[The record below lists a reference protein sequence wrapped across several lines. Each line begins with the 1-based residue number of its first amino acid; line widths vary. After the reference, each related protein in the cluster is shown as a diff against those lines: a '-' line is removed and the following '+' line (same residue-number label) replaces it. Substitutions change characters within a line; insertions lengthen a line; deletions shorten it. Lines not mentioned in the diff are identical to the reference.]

1 MKKERTPRQP
11 KVWEALLALIFV
23 IAVVVAAIRTKVGIQ
38 MGLAMGGCTAIVFAL
53 LMGNKWSDIQDTVK
67 RVVGDSATTLLI
79 LLSVGMMVGIWIIGG
94 TVPTLLYYGL
104 KICSPNIIVPLA
116 FVLCAITS
124 LFTGTSFGSIAT
136 MGLAL
141 FGVGT
146 SMGISA
152 PLMAG
157 AVCSGAFFGDKMSP
171 LSDTTLLAS
180 ATSGVKL
187 FDHITSLLFVTVPA
201 SLISIVVYGLL
212 GMRYASGDVDLS
224 AVKVLSD
231 SLLGSCHVSVLML
244 VPLLFVLVLSAMR
257 KPTIPVFA
265 GGLVI
270 GCIWAMVFQGAS
282 LNDVISAAI
291 NGFVSATGNAD
302 VDKLL
307 SRGGALSM
315 AETIFLCI
323 GAGMFSG
330 IFERTGVLHRLM
342 DSLCKVVKSVGGLV
356 LSLTVT
362 GIVLMFGGAGQSCT
376 LSLPAIAFRNAFDD
390 MDVNP
395 CVMSRTLECTGTVLG
410 SIVPWDASAI
420 LYTGLFG
427 VSVAQYLPF
436 NLIALLSP
444 ILAVVTAFIGFGVF
458 KSNETVHF
466 TLKCKKYDKQTGKPL

>member
-171 LSDTTLLAS
+171 LSDTTNVA
-180 ATSGVKL
+180 ADMSGTPL
-187 FDHITSLLFVTVPA
+187 YDHIGSMMYTTVPA
-201 SLISIVVYGLL
+201 TVICLILYTVL
-212 GMRYASGDVDLS
+212 GIRNASANADLS
-224 AVKVLSD
+224 NIELILD
-231 SLLGSCHVSVLML
+231 TLGANFNISVIAL
-244 VPLLFVLVLSAMR
+244 VPAVLVLLTSALKVPAVPAMLGCTAISGVFACLLQKISLSAMLGAAMNGFSSD
-257 KPTIPVFA
+257 TGV
-265 GGLVI
+265 
-270 GCIWAMVFQGAS
+270 AMV
-282 LNDVISAAI
+282 
-291 NGFVSATGNAD
+291 
-302 VDKLL
+302 DKIL
-307 SRGGALSM
+307 SRGGMTSMYSTVAIIILSATM
-315 AETIFLCI
+315 
-323 GAGMFSG
+323 GAVLEKSG
-330 IFERTGVLHRLM
+330 VI
-342 DSLCKVVKSVGGLV
+342 DSLVNNVLLKAVHKPCGLILSTMVYCYSLLLISGHQVMPIILGGRTFRLAYDRMGIQSKVL
-356 LSLTVT
+356 
-362 GIVLMFGGAGQSCT
+362 
-376 LSLPAIAFRNAFDD
+376 
-390 MDVNP
+390 
-395 CVMSRTLECTGTVLG
+395 SRTLEDTCTIGAPMVPWGTSCAYMFSVLG
-410 SIVPWDASAI
+410 IGIAYIPYAFLCYIVPLFAI
-420 LYTGLFG
+420 LYACTGWF
-427 VSVAQYLPF
+427 VWHKEPMTEEPVKA
-436 NLIALLSP
+436 
-444 ILAVVTAFIGFGVF
+444 
-458 KSNETVHF
+458 E
-466 TLKCKKYDKQTGKPL
+466 

>member
-171 LSDTTLLAS
+171 LSDTTNVA
-180 ATSGVKL
+180 ADMSGTPL
-187 FDHITSLLFVTVPA
+187 YDHIGSMMYTTVPA
-201 SLISIVVYGLL
+201 TVICLILYTVL
-212 GMRYASGDVDLS
+212 GIRNASANADLS
-224 AVKVLSD
+224 NIELILD
-231 SLLGSCHVSVLML
+231 TLGANFNISVIAL
-244 VPLLFVLVLSAMR
+244 VPAVLVLLTSALKAPAVPAMLGCTAVSGVFACLLQKISLSAMLGAAMNGFSSN
-257 KPTIPVFA
+257 TGV
-265 GGLVI
+265 
-270 GCIWAMVFQGAS
+270 AMV
-282 LNDVISAAI
+282 
-291 NGFVSATGNAD
+291 
-302 VDKLL
+302 DKIL
-307 SRGGALSM
+307 SRGGMTSMYSTVAIIILSATM
-315 AETIFLCI
+315 
-323 GAGMFSG
+323 GAVLEKSG
-330 IFERTGVLHRLM
+330 VI
-342 DSLCKVVKSVGGLV
+342 DSLVNNVLLKAVHKPCGLILSTMVYCYSLLLISGHQVMPIILGGRTFRPAYDRMGIQSKVL
-356 LSLTVT
+356 
-362 GIVLMFGGAGQSCT
+362 
-376 LSLPAIAFRNAFDD
+376 
-390 MDVNP
+390 
-395 CVMSRTLECTGTVLG
+395 SRTLEDTCTIGAPMLPWGTSCAYMFSVLG
-410 SIVPWDASAI
+410 IGIAYIPYAFLCYIVPLFAI
-420 LYTGLFG
+420 LYACTGWF
-427 VSVAQYLPF
+427 VWHKEPMTEEPVKA
-436 NLIALLSP
+436 
-444 ILAVVTAFIGFGVF
+444 
-458 KSNETVHF
+458 E
-466 TLKCKKYDKQTGKPL
+466 

>member
-11 KVWEALLALIFV
+11 KVWEALLALIVV

-171 LSDTTLLAS
+171 LSDTTNVA
-180 ATSGVKL
+180 ADMSGTPL
-187 FDHITSLLFVTVPA
+187 YDHIGSMMYTTVPA
-201 SLISIVVYGLL
+201 TVICLVLYTVL
-212 GMRYASGDVDLS
+212 GIRNASANADLS
-224 AVKVLSD
+224 NIELILD
-231 SLLGSCHVSVLML
+231 TLGANFNISVIAM
-244 VPLLFVLVLSAMR
+244 VPAVLVLLTSALKVPAVPAMLGCTAVSGVFACLLQKISLSAMLGAAMNGFSSD
-257 KPTIPVFA
+257 TGV
-265 GGLVI
+265 
-270 GCIWAMVFQGAS
+270 AMV
-282 LNDVISAAI
+282 
-291 NGFVSATGNAD
+291 
-302 VDKLL
+302 DKIL
-307 SRGGALSM
+307 SRGGMTSMYSTVAIIILSATM
-315 AETIFLCI
+315 
-323 GAGMFSG
+323 GAVLEKSG
-330 IFERTGVLHRLM
+330 VI
-342 DSLCKVVKSVGGLV
+342 DSLVNNVLLKAVHKPCGLILSTMVYCYSLLLISGHQVMPIILGGRTFRPAYDRMGIQSKVL
-356 LSLTVT
+356 
-362 GIVLMFGGAGQSCT
+362 
-376 LSLPAIAFRNAFDD
+376 
-390 MDVNP
+390 
-395 CVMSRTLECTGTVLG
+395 SRTLEDTCTIGAPMVPWGTSCAYMFSVLG
-410 SIVPWDASAI
+410 IGIAYIPYAFLCYIVPLFAI
-420 LYTGLFG
+420 LYACTGWF
-427 VSVAQYLPF
+427 VWHKEPMTEEPVKA
-436 NLIALLSP
+436 
-444 ILAVVTAFIGFGVF
+444 
-458 KSNETVHF
+458 E
-466 TLKCKKYDKQTGKPL
+466 

>member
-104 KICSPNIIVPLA
+104 KICSPNIIVPLT

-171 LSDTTLLAS
+171 LSDTTNVA
-180 ATSGVKL
+180 ADMSGTPL
-187 FDHITSLLFVTVPA
+187 YDHIGSMMYTTVPA
-201 SLISIVVYGLL
+201 TVICLVLYTVL
-212 GMRYASGDVDLS
+212 GIRNASANADLS
-224 AVKVLSD
+224 NIEMILD
-231 SLLGSCHVSVLML
+231 TLGANFNISVIAL
-244 VPLLFVLVLSAMR
+244 VPAVLVLLTSALKVPAVPAMLGCTAVSGVFACLLQKISLSAMLGAAMNGFSSD
-257 KPTIPVFA
+257 TGV
-265 GGLVI
+265 
-270 GCIWAMVFQGAS
+270 AMV
-282 LNDVISAAI
+282 
-291 NGFVSATGNAD
+291 
-302 VDKLL
+302 DKIL
-307 SRGGALSM
+307 SRGGMTSMYSTVAIIILSATM
-315 AETIFLCI
+315 
-323 GAGMFSG
+323 GAVLEKSG
-330 IFERTGVLHRLM
+330 VI
-342 DSLCKVVKSVGGLV
+342 DSLVNNVLLKAVHKPCGLILSTMVYCYSLLLISGHQVMPIILGGRTFRPAYDRMGIQSKVL
-356 LSLTVT
+356 
-362 GIVLMFGGAGQSCT
+362 
-376 LSLPAIAFRNAFDD
+376 
-390 MDVNP
+390 
-395 CVMSRTLECTGTVLG
+395 SRTLEDTCTIGAPMVPWGTSCAYMFSVLG
-410 SIVPWDASAI
+410 IGIAYIPYAFLCYIVPLFAI
-420 LYTGLFG
+420 LYACTGWF
-427 VSVAQYLPF
+427 VWHKEPMTEEPAK
-436 NLIALLSP
+436 A
-444 ILAVVTAFIGFGVF
+444 
-458 KSNETVHF
+458 E
-466 TLKCKKYDKQTGKPL
+466 

>member
-11 KVWEALLALIFV
+11 KVWEALLALIVV

-171 LSDTTLLAS
+171 LSDTTNVA
-180 ATSGVKL
+180 ADMSGTPL
-187 FDHITSLLFVTVPA
+187 YDHIGSMMYTTVPA
-201 SLISIVVYGLL
+201 TVICLVLYTVL
-212 GMRYASGDVDLS
+212 GIRNASANADLS
-224 AVKVLSD
+224 NIELILD
-231 SLLGSCHVSVLML
+231 TLGANFNISVVAL
-244 VPLLFVLVLSAMR
+244 VPAVLVLLTSALKVPAVPAMLGCTAVSGVFACLLQKISLSAMLGAAMNGFSSD
-257 KPTIPVFA
+257 TGV
-265 GGLVI
+265 
-270 GCIWAMVFQGAS
+270 AMV
-282 LNDVISAAI
+282 
-291 NGFVSATGNAD
+291 
-302 VDKLL
+302 DKIL
-307 SRGGALSM
+307 SRGGMTSMYSTVAIIILSATM
-315 AETIFLCI
+315 
-323 GAGMFSG
+323 GAVLEKSG
-330 IFERTGVLHRLM
+330 VI
-342 DSLCKVVKSVGGLV
+342 DSLVNNVLLKAVHKPCGLILSTMVYCYSLLLISGHQVMPIILGGRTFRLAYDRMGIQSKVL
-356 LSLTVT
+356 
-362 GIVLMFGGAGQSCT
+362 
-376 LSLPAIAFRNAFDD
+376 
-390 MDVNP
+390 
-395 CVMSRTLECTGTVLG
+395 SRTLEDTCTIGAPMVPWGTSCAYMFSVLG
-410 SIVPWDASAI
+410 IGIAYIPYAFLCYIVPLFAI
-420 LYTGLFG
+420 LYACTGWF
-427 VSVAQYLPF
+427 VWHKEPMTEEPVKA
-436 NLIALLSP
+436 
-444 ILAVVTAFIGFGVF
+444 
-458 KSNETVHF
+458 E
-466 TLKCKKYDKQTGKPL
+466 

>member
-11 KVWEALLALIFV
+11 KVWEALLALIVV

-171 LSDTTLLAS
+171 LSDTTNVA
-180 ATSGVKL
+180 ADMSGTPL
-187 FDHITSLLFVTVPA
+187 YDHIGSMMYTTVPA
-201 SLISIVVYGLL
+201 TVICLVLYTVL
-212 GMRYASGDVDLS
+212 GIRNASANADLS
-224 AVKVLSD
+224 NIELILD
-231 SLLGSCHVSVLML
+231 TLGANFNISVIAL
-244 VPLLFVLVLSAMR
+244 VPAVLVLLTSALKAPAVPAMLGCTAVSGVFACLLQKISLSAMLGAAMNGFSSD
-257 KPTIPVFA
+257 TGV
-265 GGLVI
+265 
-270 GCIWAMVFQGAS
+270 AMV
-282 LNDVISAAI
+282 
-291 NGFVSATGNAD
+291 
-302 VDKLL
+302 DKIL
-307 SRGGALSM
+307 SRGGMTSMYSTVAIIILSATM
-315 AETIFLCI
+315 
-323 GAGMFSG
+323 GAVLEKSG
-330 IFERTGVLHRLM
+330 VI
-342 DSLCKVVKSVGGLV
+342 DSLVNNVLLKAVHKPCGLILSTMVYCYSLLLISGHQVMPIILGGRTFRPAYDRMGIQSKVL
-356 LSLTVT
+356 
-362 GIVLMFGGAGQSCT
+362 
-376 LSLPAIAFRNAFDD
+376 
-390 MDVNP
+390 
-395 CVMSRTLECTGTVLG
+395 SRTLEDTCTIGAPMVPWGTSCAYMFSVLG
-410 SIVPWDASAI
+410 IGIAYIPYAFLCYIVPLFAI
-420 LYTGLFG
+420 LYACTGWF
-427 VSVAQYLPF
+427 VWHKEPMTEEPAK
-436 NLIALLSP
+436 A
-444 ILAVVTAFIGFGVF
+444 
-458 KSNETVHF
+458 E
-466 TLKCKKYDKQTGKPL
+466 

>member
-11 KVWEALLALIFV
+11 KVWEALLALIVV

-171 LSDTTLLAS
+171 LSDTTNVA
-180 ATSGVKL
+180 ADMSGTPL
-187 FDHITSLLFVTVPA
+187 YDHIGSMMYTTVPA
-201 SLISIVVYGLL
+201 TVICLVLYTVL
-212 GMRYASGDVDLS
+212 GIRNASANADLS
-224 AVKVLSD
+224 NIELILD
-231 SLLGSCHVSVLML
+231 TLGANFNISVIAL
-244 VPLLFVLVLSAMR
+244 VPAVLVLLTSALKVPAVPAMLGCTAVSGVFACLLQKISLSAMLGAAMNGFSSD
-257 KPTIPVFA
+257 TGV
-265 GGLVI
+265 
-270 GCIWAMVFQGAS
+270 AMV
-282 LNDVISAAI
+282 
-291 NGFVSATGNAD
+291 
-302 VDKLL
+302 DKIL
-307 SRGGALSM
+307 SRGGMTSMYSTVAIIILSATM
-315 AETIFLCI
+315 
-323 GAGMFSG
+323 GAVLEKSG
-330 IFERTGVLHRLM
+330 VI
-342 DSLCKVVKSVGGLV
+342 DSLVNNVLLKAVHKPCGLILSTMVYCYSLLLISGHQVMPIILGGRTFRPAYDRMGIQSKVL
-356 LSLTVT
+356 
-362 GIVLMFGGAGQSCT
+362 
-376 LSLPAIAFRNAFDD
+376 
-390 MDVNP
+390 
-395 CVMSRTLECTGTVLG
+395 SRTLEDTCTIGAPMVPWGTSCAYMFSVLG
-410 SIVPWDASAI
+410 IGIAYIPYAFLCYIVPLFAI
-420 LYTGLFG
+420 LYACTGWF
-427 VSVAQYLPF
+427 VWHREPMTEEPAK
-436 NLIALLSP
+436 A
-444 ILAVVTAFIGFGVF
+444 
-458 KSNETVHF
+458 E
-466 TLKCKKYDKQTGKPL
+466 

>member
-11 KVWEALLALIFV
+11 KVWEALLALIVV

-171 LSDTTLLAS
+171 LSDTTNVA
-180 ATSGVKL
+180 ADMSGTPL
-187 FDHITSLLFVTVPA
+187 YDHIGSMMYTTVPA
-201 SLISIVVYGLL
+201 TVICLVLYTVL
-212 GMRYASGDVDLS
+212 GIRNASANADLS
-224 AVKVLSD
+224 NIELILD
-231 SLLGSCHVSVLML
+231 TLGANFNISVIAL
-244 VPLLFVLVLSAMR
+244 VPAVLVLLTSALKVPAVPAMLGCTAVSGVFACLLQKISLSAMLGAAMNGFSSD
-257 KPTIPVFA
+257 TGV
-265 GGLVI
+265 
-270 GCIWAMVFQGAS
+270 AMV
-282 LNDVISAAI
+282 
-291 NGFVSATGNAD
+291 
-302 VDKLL
+302 DKIL
-307 SRGGALSM
+307 SRGGMTSMYSTVAIIILSATM
-315 AETIFLCI
+315 
-323 GAGMFSG
+323 GAVLEKSG
-330 IFERTGVLHRLM
+330 VI
-342 DSLCKVVKSVGGLV
+342 DSLVNNVLLKAVHKPCGLILSTMVYCYSLLLISGHQVMPIILGGRTFRPAYDRMGIQSKVL
-356 LSLTVT
+356 
-362 GIVLMFGGAGQSCT
+362 
-376 LSLPAIAFRNAFDD
+376 
-390 MDVNP
+390 
-395 CVMSRTLECTGTVLG
+395 SRTLEDTCTIGAPMVPWGTSCAYMFSVLG
-410 SIVPWDASAI
+410 IGIAYIPYAFLCYIVPLFAI
-420 LYTGLFG
+420 LYACTGWF
-427 VSVAQYLPF
+427 VWHKEPMTEEPAK
-436 NLIALLSP
+436 A
-444 ILAVVTAFIGFGVF
+444 
-458 KSNETVHF
+458 E
-466 TLKCKKYDKQTGKPL
+466 

>member
-171 LSDTTLLAS
+171 LSDTTNVA
-180 ATSGVKL
+180 ADMSGTPL
-187 FDHITSLLFVTVPA
+187 YDHIGSMMYTTVPA
-201 SLISIVVYGLL
+201 TVICLVLYTVL
-212 GMRYASGDVDLS
+212 GIRNASANADLS
-224 AVKVLSD
+224 NIELILD
-231 SLLGSCHVSVLML
+231 TLGANFNISVIAL
-244 VPLLFVLVLSAMR
+244 VPAVLVLLTSALKAPAVPAMLGCTAVSGVFACLLQKISLSAMLGAAMNGFSSD
-257 KPTIPVFA
+257 TGV
-265 GGLVI
+265 
-270 GCIWAMVFQGAS
+270 AMV
-282 LNDVISAAI
+282 
-291 NGFVSATGNAD
+291 
-302 VDKLL
+302 DKIL
-307 SRGGALSM
+307 SRGGMTSMYSTVAIIILSATM
-315 AETIFLCI
+315 
-323 GAGMFSG
+323 GAVLEKSG
-330 IFERTGVLHRLM
+330 VI
-342 DSLCKVVKSVGGLV
+342 DSLVNNVLLKAVHKPCGLILSTMVYCYSLLLISGHQVMPIILGGRTFRPAYDRMGIQSKVL
-356 LSLTVT
+356 
-362 GIVLMFGGAGQSCT
+362 
-376 LSLPAIAFRNAFDD
+376 
-390 MDVNP
+390 
-395 CVMSRTLECTGTVLG
+395 SRTLEDTCTIGAPMVPWGTSCAYMFSVLG
-410 SIVPWDASAI
+410 IGIAYIPYAFLCYIVPLFAI
-420 LYTGLFG
+420 LYACTGWF
-427 VSVAQYLPF
+427 VWHKEPMTEEPAK
-436 NLIALLSP
+436 A
-444 ILAVVTAFIGFGVF
+444 
-458 KSNETVHF
+458 E
-466 TLKCKKYDKQTGKPL
+466 

>member
-11 KVWEALLALIFV
+11 KVWEALLALIVV

-171 LSDTTLLAS
+171 LSDTTNVA
-180 ATSGVKL
+180 ADMSGTPL
-187 FDHITSLLFVTVPA
+187 YDHIGSMMYTTVPA
-201 SLISIVVYGLL
+201 TVICLVLYTVL
-212 GMRYASGDVDLS
+212 GIRNASANADLS
-224 AVKVLSD
+224 NIELILD
-231 SLLGSCHVSVLML
+231 TLGANFNISVVAL
-244 VPLLFVLVLSAMR
+244 VPAVLVLLTSALKVPAVPAMLGCTAVSGVFACLLQKISLSAMLGAAMNGFSSD
-257 KPTIPVFA
+257 TGV
-265 GGLVI
+265 
-270 GCIWAMVFQGAS
+270 AMV
-282 LNDVISAAI
+282 
-291 NGFVSATGNAD
+291 
-302 VDKLL
+302 DKIL
-307 SRGGALSM
+307 SRGGMTSMYSTVAIIILSATM
-315 AETIFLCI
+315 
-323 GAGMFSG
+323 GAVLEKSG
-330 IFERTGVLHRLM
+330 VI
-342 DSLCKVVKSVGGLV
+342 DSLVNNVLLKAVHKPCGLILSTMVYCYSLLLISGHQVMPIILGGRTFRPAYDRMGIQSKVL
-356 LSLTVT
+356 
-362 GIVLMFGGAGQSCT
+362 
-376 LSLPAIAFRNAFDD
+376 
-390 MDVNP
+390 
-395 CVMSRTLECTGTVLG
+395 SRTLGDTCTIGAPMVPWGTSCAYMFSVLG
-410 SIVPWDASAI
+410 IGIAYIPYAFLCYIVPLFAI
-420 LYTGLFG
+420 LYACTGWF
-427 VSVAQYLPF
+427 VWHKEPMTEEPVKA
-436 NLIALLSP
+436 
-444 ILAVVTAFIGFGVF
+444 
-458 KSNETVHF
+458 E
-466 TLKCKKYDKQTGKPL
+466 

>member
-171 LSDTTLLAS
+171 LSDTTNVA
-180 ATSGVKL
+180 ADMSGTPL
-187 FDHITSLLFVTVPA
+187 YDHIGSMMYTTVPA
-201 SLISIVVYGLL
+201 TVICLVLYTVL
-212 GMRYASGDVDLS
+212 GIRNASANADLS
-224 AVKVLSD
+224 NIELILD
-231 SLLGSCHVSVLML
+231 TLGANFNISVIAL
-244 VPLLFVLVLSAMR
+244 VPAVLVLLTSALKVPAVPAMLGCTAISGVFACLLQKISLSAMLGAAMNGFSSD
-257 KPTIPVFA
+257 TGV
-265 GGLVI
+265 
-270 GCIWAMVFQGAS
+270 AMV
-282 LNDVISAAI
+282 
-291 NGFVSATGNAD
+291 
-302 VDKLL
+302 DKIL
-307 SRGGALSM
+307 SRGGMTSMYSTVAIIILSATM
-315 AETIFLCI
+315 
-323 GAGMFSG
+323 GAVLEKSG
-330 IFERTGVLHRLM
+330 VI
-342 DSLCKVVKSVGGLV
+342 DSLVNNVLLKAVHKPCGLILSTMVYCYSLLLISGHQVMPIILGGRTFRPAYDRMGIQSKVL
-356 LSLTVT
+356 
-362 GIVLMFGGAGQSCT
+362 
-376 LSLPAIAFRNAFDD
+376 
-390 MDVNP
+390 
-395 CVMSRTLECTGTVLG
+395 SRTLEDTCTIGAP
-410 SIVPWDASAI
+410 IVPWGTSCAYMFSVLGIGIAYIPYAFLCYIVPLFAI
-420 LYTGLFG
+420 LYACTGWF
-427 VSVAQYLPF
+427 VWHKEPMTEEPAK
-436 NLIALLSP
+436 A
-444 ILAVVTAFIGFGVF
+444 
-458 KSNETVHF
+458 E
-466 TLKCKKYDKQTGKPL
+466 

>member
-11 KVWEALLALIFV
+11 KVWEALLALIVV

-171 LSDTTLLAS
+171 LSDTTNVA
-180 ATSGVKL
+180 ADMSGTPL
-187 FDHITSLLFVTVPA
+187 YDHIGSMMYTTVPA
-201 SLISIVVYGLL
+201 TVICLVLYTVL
-212 GMRYASGDVDLS
+212 GIRNASANADLS
-224 AVKVLSD
+224 NIELILD
-231 SLLGSCHVSVLML
+231 TLGANFNISVVAL
-244 VPLLFVLVLSAMR
+244 VPAVLVLLTSALKVPAVPAMLGCTAVSGVFACLLQKISLSAMLGAAMNGFSSD
-257 KPTIPVFA
+257 TGV
-265 GGLVI
+265 
-270 GCIWAMVFQGAS
+270 AMV
-282 LNDVISAAI
+282 
-291 NGFVSATGNAD
+291 
-302 VDKLL
+302 DKIL
-307 SRGGALSM
+307 SRGGMTSMYSTVAIIILSATM
-315 AETIFLCI
+315 
-323 GAGMFSG
+323 GAVLEKSG
-330 IFERTGVLHRLM
+330 VI
-342 DSLCKVVKSVGGLV
+342 DSLVNNVLLKAVHKPCGLILSTMVYCYSLLLISGHQVMPIILVAVPSGLHTTAWGFSPRCCPVHWRIPAPSERRWYLGGPPVPICSRCWV
-356 LSLTVT
+356 LASHTFPTPSCATLCRCSP
-362 GIVLMFGGAGQSCT
+362 SCT
-376 LSLPAIAFRNAFDD
+376 LARAGSCGTR
-390 MDVNP
+390 
-395 CVMSRTLECTGTVLG
+395 SR
-410 SIVPWDASAI
+410 
-420 LYTGLFG
+420 
-427 VSVAQYLPF
+427 
-436 NLIALLSP
+436 
-444 ILAVVTAFIGFGVF
+444 
-458 KSNETVHF
+458 
-466 TLKCKKYDKQTGKPL
+466 

>member
-171 LSDTTLLAS
+171 LSDTTNVAADMSGTPLYDHIGSMMYTTMPATVICLVLYTVLGIRNAS
-180 ATSGVKL
+180 ANADLSNIELILDTLGANFNISVIAL
-187 FDHITSLLFVTVPA
+187 VPA
-201 SLISIVVYGLL
+201 
-212 GMRYASGDVDLS
+212 
-224 AVKVLSD
+224 
-231 SLLGSCHVSVLML
+231 
-244 VPLLFVLVLSAMR
+244 VLVLLTSALKVPAVPAMLGCTAVSGVFACLLQKISLSAMLGAAMNGFSSD
-257 KPTIPVFA
+257 TGV
-265 GGLVI
+265 
-270 GCIWAMVFQGAS
+270 AMV
-282 LNDVISAAI
+282 
-291 NGFVSATGNAD
+291 
-302 VDKLL
+302 DKIL
-307 SRGGALSM
+307 SRGGMTSMYSTVAIIILSATM
-315 AETIFLCI
+315 
-323 GAGMFSG
+323 GAVLEKSG
-330 IFERTGVLHRLM
+330 VI
-342 DSLCKVVKSVGGLV
+342 DSLVNNVLLKAVHKPCGLILSTMVYCYSLLLISGHQVMPIILGGRTFRPAYDRMGIQSKVL
-356 LSLTVT
+356 
-362 GIVLMFGGAGQSCT
+362 
-376 LSLPAIAFRNAFDD
+376 
-390 MDVNP
+390 
-395 CVMSRTLECTGTVLG
+395 SRTLEDTCTIGAPMVPWGTSCAYMFSVLG
-410 SIVPWDASAI
+410 IGIAYIPYAFLCYIVPLFAI
-420 LYTGLFG
+420 LYACTGWF
-427 VSVAQYLPF
+427 VWHKEPMTEEPVKA
-436 NLIALLSP
+436 
-444 ILAVVTAFIGFGVF
+444 
-458 KSNETVHF
+458 E
-466 TLKCKKYDKQTGKPL
+466 

>member
-11 KVWEALLALIFV
+11 KVWEALLALIVV

-171 LSDTTLLAS
+171 LSDTTNVA
-180 ATSGVKL
+180 ADMSGTPL
-187 FDHITSLLFVTVPA
+187 YDHIGSMMYTTVPA
-201 SLISIVVYGLL
+201 TVICLVLYTVL
-212 GMRYASGDVDLS
+212 GIRNASANADLS
-224 AVKVLSD
+224 NIELILD
-231 SLLGSCHVSVLML
+231 TLGANFNISVVAL
-244 VPLLFVLVLSAMR
+244 VPAVLVLLTSALKVPAVPAMLGCTAVSGVFACLLQKISLSAMLGAAMNGFSSD
-257 KPTIPVFA
+257 TGV
-265 GGLVI
+265 
-270 GCIWAMVFQGAS
+270 AMV
-282 LNDVISAAI
+282 
-291 NGFVSATGNAD
+291 
-302 VDKLL
+302 DKIL
-307 SRGGALSM
+307 SRGGMTSMYSTVAIFILSATM
-315 AETIFLCI
+315 
-323 GAGMFSG
+323 GAVLEKSG
-330 IFERTGVLHRLM
+330 VI
-342 DSLCKVVKSVGGLV
+342 DSLVNNVLLKAVHKPCGLILSTMVYCYSLLLISGHQVMPIILGGRTFRPAYDRMGIQSKVL
-356 LSLTVT
+356 
-362 GIVLMFGGAGQSCT
+362 
-376 LSLPAIAFRNAFDD
+376 
-390 MDVNP
+390 
-395 CVMSRTLECTGTVLG
+395 SRTLEDTCTIGAPMVPWGTSCAYMFSVLG
-410 SIVPWDASAI
+410 IGIAYIPYAFLCYIVPLFAI
-420 LYTGLFG
+420 LYACTGWF
-427 VSVAQYLPF
+427 VWHKEPMTEEPVKA
-436 NLIALLSP
+436 
-444 ILAVVTAFIGFGVF
+444 
-458 KSNETVHF
+458 E
-466 TLKCKKYDKQTGKPL
+466 

>member
-171 LSDTTLLAS
+171 LSDTTNVA
-180 ATSGVKL
+180 ADMSGTPL
-187 FDHITSLLFVTVPA
+187 YDHIGSMMYTTVPA
-201 SLISIVVYGLL
+201 TVICLVLYTVL
-212 GMRYASGDVDLS
+212 GIRNASANADLS
-224 AVKVLSD
+224 NIELILD
-231 SLLGSCHVSVLML
+231 TLGANFNISVIAL
-244 VPLLFVLVLSAMR
+244 VPAVLVLLTSALKVPAVPAMLGCTAISGVFACLLQKISLSAMLGAAMNGFSSD
-257 KPTIPVFA
+257 TGV
-265 GGLVI
+265 
-270 GCIWAMVFQGAS
+270 AMV
-282 LNDVISAAI
+282 
-291 NGFVSATGNAD
+291 
-302 VDKLL
+302 DKIL
-307 SRGGALSM
+307 SRGGMTSMYSTVAIIILSATM
-315 AETIFLCI
+315 
-323 GAGMFSG
+323 GAVLEKSG
-330 IFERTGVLHRLM
+330 VI
-342 DSLCKVVKSVGGLV
+342 DSLVNNVLLKAVHKPCGLILSTMVYCYSLLLISGHQVMPIILGGRTFRPAYDRMGIQSKVL
-356 LSLTVT
+356 
-362 GIVLMFGGAGQSCT
+362 
-376 LSLPAIAFRNAFDD
+376 
-390 MDVNP
+390 
-395 CVMSRTLECTGTVLG
+395 SRTLEDTCTIGAPMVPWGTSCAYMFSVLG
-410 SIVPWDASAI
+410 IGIAYIPYAFLCYIVPLFAI
-420 LYTGLFG
+420 LYACTGWF
-427 VSVAQYLPF
+427 VWHKEPMTKEPVKA
-436 NLIALLSP
+436 
-444 ILAVVTAFIGFGVF
+444 
-458 KSNETVHF
+458 E
-466 TLKCKKYDKQTGKPL
+466 

>member
-11 KVWEALLALIFV
+11 KVWEALLALIVV

-171 LSDTTLLAS
+171 LSDTTNVA
-180 ATSGVKL
+180 ADMSGTPL
-187 FDHITSLLFVTVPA
+187 YDHIGSMMYTTVPA
-201 SLISIVVYGLL
+201 TVICLVLYTVL
-212 GMRYASGDVDLS
+212 GIRNASANADLS
-224 AVKVLSD
+224 NIELILD
-231 SLLGSCHVSVLML
+231 TLGANFNISVIAL
-244 VPLLFVLVLSAMR
+244 VPAVLVLLTSALKVPAVPAMLGCTAISGVFACLLQKISLSAMLGAAMNGFSSD
-257 KPTIPVFA
+257 TGV
-265 GGLVI
+265 
-270 GCIWAMVFQGAS
+270 AMV
-282 LNDVISAAI
+282 
-291 NGFVSATGNAD
+291 
-302 VDKLL
+302 DKIL
-307 SRGGALSM
+307 SRGGMTSMYSTVAIIILSATM
-315 AETIFLCI
+315 
-323 GAGMFSG
+323 GAVLEKSG
-330 IFERTGVLHRLM
+330 VI
-342 DSLCKVVKSVGGLV
+342 DSLVNNVLLKAVHKPCGLILSTMVYCYSLLLISGHQVMPIILGGRTFRPAYDRMGIQSKVL
-356 LSLTVT
+356 
-362 GIVLMFGGAGQSCT
+362 
-376 LSLPAIAFRNAFDD
+376 
-390 MDVNP
+390 
-395 CVMSRTLECTGTVLG
+395 SRTLEDTCTIGAPMVPWGTSCAYMFSVLG
-410 SIVPWDASAI
+410 IGIAYIPYAFLCYIVPLFAI
-420 LYTGLFG
+420 LYAFTGWF
-427 VSVAQYLPF
+427 VWHKEPMTEEPVKA
-436 NLIALLSP
+436 
-444 ILAVVTAFIGFGVF
+444 
-458 KSNETVHF
+458 E
-466 TLKCKKYDKQTGKPL
+466 

>member
-11 KVWEALLALIFV
+11 KVWEALLALIVV

-171 LSDTTLLAS
+171 LSDTTNVA
-180 ATSGVKL
+180 ADMSGTPL
-187 FDHITSLLFVTVPA
+187 YDHIGSMMYTTVPA
-201 SLISIVVYGLL
+201 TVICLVLYTVL
-212 GMRYASGDVDLS
+212 GIRNASANADLS
-224 AVKVLSD
+224 NIELILD
-231 SLLGSCHVSVLML
+231 TLGANFNISVIAL
-244 VPLLFVLVLSAMR
+244 VPAVLVLLTSALKVPAVPAMLGCTAISGVFACLLQKISLSAMLGAAMNGFSSD
-257 KPTIPVFA
+257 TGV
-265 GGLVI
+265 
-270 GCIWAMVFQGAS
+270 AMV
-282 LNDVISAAI
+282 
-291 NGFVSATGNAD
+291 
-302 VDKLL
+302 DKIL
-307 SRGGALSM
+307 SRGGMTSMYSTVAIIILSATM
-315 AETIFLCI
+315 
-323 GAGMFSG
+323 GAVLEKSG
-330 IFERTGVLHRLM
+330 VI
-342 DSLCKVVKSVGGLV
+342 DSLVNNVLLKAVHKPCGLILSTMVYCYSLLLISGHQVMPIILGGRTFRPAYDRMGIQSKVL
-356 LSLTVT
+356 
-362 GIVLMFGGAGQSCT
+362 
-376 LSLPAIAFRNAFDD
+376 
-390 MDVNP
+390 
-395 CVMSRTLECTGTVLG
+395 SRTLEDTCTIGAPMVPWGTSCAYMFSVLG
-410 SIVPWDASAI
+410 IGIAYIPYAFLCYIVPLFAI
-420 LYTGLFG
+420 LYACTGWF
-427 VSVAQYLPF
+427 VWHKEPMTKEPVKA
-436 NLIALLSP
+436 
-444 ILAVVTAFIGFGVF
+444 
-458 KSNETVHF
+458 E
-466 TLKCKKYDKQTGKPL
+466 

>member
-11 KVWEALLALIFV
+11 KVWEALLALIVV

-171 LSDTTLLAS
+171 LSDTTNVA
-180 ATSGVKL
+180 ADMSGTPL
-187 FDHITSLLFVTVPA
+187 YDHIGSMMYTTVPA
-201 SLISIVVYGLL
+201 TVICLVLYTVL
-212 GMRYASGDVDLS
+212 GIRNASANADLS
-224 AVKVLSD
+224 NIELILD
-231 SLLGSCHVSVLML
+231 TLGANFNISVVAL
-244 VPLLFVLVLSAMR
+244 VPAVLVLLTSALKVPAVPAMLGCTAVSGVFACLLQKISLSAMLGAAMNGFSSD
-257 KPTIPVFA
+257 TGV
-265 GGLVI
+265 
-270 GCIWAMVFQGAS
+270 AMV
-282 LNDVISAAI
+282 
-291 NGFVSATGNAD
+291 
-302 VDKLL
+302 DKIL
-307 SRGGALSM
+307 SRGGMTSMYSTVAIIILSATM
-315 AETIFLCI
+315 
-323 GAGMFSG
+323 GAVLEKSG
-330 IFERTGVLHRLM
+330 VI
-342 DSLCKVVKSVGGLV
+342 DSLVNNVLLKACISLVV
-356 LSLTVT
+356 
-362 GIVLMFGGAGQSCT
+362 
-376 LSLPAIAFRNAFDD
+376 
-390 MDVNP
+390 
-395 CVMSRTLECTGTVLG
+395 
-410 SIVPWDASAI
+410 
-420 LYTGLFG
+420 
-427 VSVAQYLPF
+427 
-436 NLIALLSP
+436 
-444 ILAVVTAFIGFGVF
+444 
-458 KSNETVHF
+458 
-466 TLKCKKYDKQTGKPL
+466 

>member
-171 LSDTTLLAS
+171 LSDTTNVA
-180 ATSGVKL
+180 ADMSGTPL
-187 FDHITSLLFVTVPA
+187 YDHIGSMMYTTVPA
-201 SLISIVVYGLL
+201 TVICLVLYTVL
-212 GMRYASGDVDLS
+212 GIRNASANADLS
-224 AVKVLSD
+224 NIELILD
-231 SLLGSCHVSVLML
+231 TLGANFNISVIAL
-244 VPLLFVLVLSAMR
+244 VPAVLVLLTSALKVPAVPAMLGCTAISGVFACLLQKISLSAMLGAAMNGFSSD
-257 KPTIPVFA
+257 TGV
-265 GGLVI
+265 
-270 GCIWAMVFQGAS
+270 AMV
-282 LNDVISAAI
+282 
-291 NGFVSATGNAD
+291 
-302 VDKLL
+302 DKIL
-307 SRGGALSM
+307 SRGGMTSMYSTVAIIILSATM
-315 AETIFLCI
+315 
-323 GAGMFSG
+323 GAVLEKSG
-330 IFERTGVLHRLM
+330 VI
-342 DSLCKVVKSVGGLV
+342 DSLVNNVLLKAVHKPCGLILSTMVYCYSLLLISGHQVMPIILGGRTFRPAYDRMGIQSKVL
-356 LSLTVT
+356 
-362 GIVLMFGGAGQSCT
+362 
-376 LSLPAIAFRNAFDD
+376 
-390 MDVNP
+390 
-395 CVMSRTLECTGTVLG
+395 SRTLEDTCTIGAPMVPWGTSCAYMLSVLG
-410 SIVPWDASAI
+410 IGIAYIPYAFLCYIVPLFAI
-420 LYTGLFG
+420 LYACTGWF
-427 VSVAQYLPF
+427 VWHKEPMTEEPAK
-436 NLIALLSP
+436 A
-444 ILAVVTAFIGFGVF
+444 
-458 KSNETVHF
+458 E
-466 TLKCKKYDKQTGKPL
+466 

>member
-53 LMGNKWSDIQDTVK
+53 LMGNKWYDIQDTVK

-171 LSDTTLLAS
+171 LSDTTNVA
-180 ATSGVKL
+180 ADMSGTPL
-187 FDHITSLLFVTVPA
+187 YDHIGSMMYTTVPA
-201 SLISIVVYGLL
+201 TVICLILYTVL
-212 GMRYASGDVDLS
+212 GIRNASANADLS
-224 AVKVLSD
+224 NIELILD
-231 SLLGSCHVSVLML
+231 TLGANFNISVIAL
-244 VPLLFVLVLSAMR
+244 VPAVLVLLTSALKVPAVPAMLGCTAISGVFACLLQKISLSAMLGAAMNGFSSD
-257 KPTIPVFA
+257 TGV
-265 GGLVI
+265 
-270 GCIWAMVFQGAS
+270 AMV
-282 LNDVISAAI
+282 
-291 NGFVSATGNAD
+291 
-302 VDKLL
+302 DKIL
-307 SRGGALSM
+307 SRGGMTSMYSTVAIIILSATM
-315 AETIFLCI
+315 
-323 GAGMFSG
+323 GAVLEKSG
-330 IFERTGVLHRLM
+330 VI
-342 DSLCKVVKSVGGLV
+342 DSLVNNVLLKAVHKPCGLILSTMVYCYSLLLISGHQVMPIILGGRTFRPAYDRMGIQSKVL
-356 LSLTVT
+356 
-362 GIVLMFGGAGQSCT
+362 
-376 LSLPAIAFRNAFDD
+376 
-390 MDVNP
+390 
-395 CVMSRTLECTGTVLG
+395 SRTLEDTCTIGAPMVPWGTSCAYMFSVLG
-410 SIVPWDASAI
+410 IGIAYIPYAFLCYIVPLFAI
-420 LYTGLFG
+420 LYACTGWF
-427 VSVAQYLPF
+427 VWHKEPMTEEPVKA
-436 NLIALLSP
+436 
-444 ILAVVTAFIGFGVF
+444 
-458 KSNETVHF
+458 E
-466 TLKCKKYDKQTGKPL
+466 

>member
-124 LFTGTSFGSIAT
+124 LFTVTSFGSIAT

-171 LSDTTLLAS
+171 LSDTTNVA
-180 ATSGVKL
+180 ADMSGTPL
-187 FDHITSLLFVTVPA
+187 YDHIGSMMYTTVPA
-201 SLISIVVYGLL
+201 TVICLVLYTVL
-212 GMRYASGDVDLS
+212 GIRNASANADLS
-224 AVKVLSD
+224 NIELILD
-231 SLLGSCHVSVLML
+231 TLGANFNISVIAL
-244 VPLLFVLVLSAMR
+244 VPAVLVLLTSALKVPAVPAMLGCTAVSGVFACLLQKISLSAMLGAAMNGFSSD
-257 KPTIPVFA
+257 TGV
-265 GGLVI
+265 
-270 GCIWAMVFQGAS
+270 AMV
-282 LNDVISAAI
+282 
-291 NGFVSATGNAD
+291 
-302 VDKLL
+302 DKIL
-307 SRGGALSM
+307 SRGGMTSMYSTVAIIILSATM
-315 AETIFLCI
+315 
-323 GAGMFSG
+323 GAVLEKSG
-330 IFERTGVLHRLM
+330 VI
-342 DSLCKVVKSVGGLV
+342 DSLVNNVLLKAVHKPCGLILSTMVYCYSLLLISGHQVMPIILGGRTFRPAYDRMGIQSKVL
-356 LSLTVT
+356 
-362 GIVLMFGGAGQSCT
+362 
-376 LSLPAIAFRNAFDD
+376 
-390 MDVNP
+390 
-395 CVMSRTLECTGTVLG
+395 SRTLEDTCTIGAPMVPWGTSCAYMFSVLG
-410 SIVPWDASAI
+410 IGIAYIPYAFLCYIVPLFAI
-420 LYTGLFG
+420 LYACTGWF
-427 VSVAQYLPF
+427 VWHKEPMTEEPAK
-436 NLIALLSP
+436 A
-444 ILAVVTAFIGFGVF
+444 
-458 KSNETVHF
+458 E
-466 TLKCKKYDKQTGKPL
+466 